1 MRPALLTLVQ
11 VVETVRTGAENVLER
26 VYYDNDVGAWLLAAG
41 IFLGIAALLI
51 VVRAVVERRLGA
63 AARKTRT
70 DVDDLGVDL
79 VHRTRWYF
87 IFALAAA
94 SAAQV
99 LVLPARVVT
108 IGTVVVKIA
117 TLFQLARWGLGLID
131 YGLRRYASRD
141 PAHAGTSKMMVGV
154 AGFLLRTLLFGIIA
168 LLALENLGFDIT
180 ALVAGLGIGGIAVAL
195 AVQNLLG
202 DLFAAMSIVVDKPF
216 VVGDF
221 VVVGAEMGTVEH
233 IGLKTTRLRSLS
245 GEQIIMSN
253 TDMLGARI
261 RNMARMYERRVVF
274 VVLVAFD
281 TPRDAVAR
289 VPATIRAAI
298 EANEGVRFDRAH
310 LARFGESALE
320 FEAVYYVLSPDYNR
334 YMDIQQAIN
343 LTLLSRFAAEG
354 VLFALPART
363 LHVTGSLAGSA
374 AGAAGVRTEKSA
386 QE

>member
-1 MRPALLTLVQ
+1 MRPALLPLVQ

-26 VYYDNDVGAWLLAAG
+26 VYYDNDVGAWLLAVG
-41 IFLGIAALLI
+41 IFAGVAALLI
-51 VVRAVVERRLGA
+51 AGRALVERRLTTA
-63 AARKTRT
+63 AKRTRT

-108 IGTVVVKIA
+108 IGAIVVKIV

-131 YGLRRYASRD
+131 YGLRHYASRD

-154 AGFLLRTLLFGIIA
+154 AGFLLRALLFGIIA

-180 ALVAGLGIGGIAVAL
+180 ALVAGLGIGGIAIAL

-221 VVVGAEMGTVEH
+221 VVVGAEMGTIEH

-245 GEQIIMSN
+245 GEQIIISN

-274 VVLVAFD
+274 TIGVTYD
-281 TPRDAVAR
+281 TPREALAR
-289 VPATIRAAI
+289 IPTTIRAAV
-298 EANEGVRFDRAH
+298 EANERVRFDRSH
-310 LARFGESALE
+310 LARFGDSSLD
-320 FEAVYYVLSPDYNR
+320 FETVYYVLTPDYNR
-334 YMDIQQAIN
+334 YMDVQQAIN
-343 LTLLSRFAAEG
+343 LALIAKFAEEG
-354 VLFALPART
+354 IEFAFPTRT
-363 LHVTGSLAGSA
+363 LHVSGTLH
-374 AGAAGVRTEKSA
+374 GAATAEDTGGSR
-386 QE
+386 